1 MFNTD
6 EYNATLPTLRSGK
19 TAKPTNKFNR
29 ICRGLVGQLFTSSFQ
44 QFCSTFNE
52 NNQVYDNKIFYPNLG
67 GSKILRFLIVVQ
79 WLRTKLK
86 TSSVLPIYELH
97 LYVSVSLFLFSTKEV
112 NVLIYVRFR
121 ASIVYCV

>member
-1 MFNTD
+1 MPR
-6 EYNATLPTLRSGK
+6 LLHLRSGK
-19 TAKPTNKFNR
+19 TAKLTNKSN
-29 ICRGLVGQLFTSSFQ
+29 IIYRGLVGQLFASSFQ

-67 GSKILRFLIVVQ
+67 GSEILRFLIIVQ

-97 LYVSVSLFLFSTKEV
+97 LYVSVSLFLFSINEG

-121 ASIVYCV
+121 ASIVYSV